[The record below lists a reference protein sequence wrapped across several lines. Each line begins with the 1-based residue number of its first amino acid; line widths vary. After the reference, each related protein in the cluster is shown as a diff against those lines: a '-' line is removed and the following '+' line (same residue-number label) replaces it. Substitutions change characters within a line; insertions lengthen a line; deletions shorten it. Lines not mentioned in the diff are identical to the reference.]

1 MKTHVL
7 FASALLIAA
16 AGPAALGTPAA
27 AQTLEECL
35 ALARDHAPRLR
46 VADAGVSRA
55 EQAIREARA
64 ALSPTLRLGA
74 GFTQFSEAQR
84 VAFPIPGAGGT
95 QAIKTGSASALDVRT
110 GRGLPLTSGGR
121 GRALV
126 HAAEAA
132 HAGLLAA
139 AELAE
144 S

>member
-16 AGPAALGTPAA
+16 AGPAALGAPAA

-84 VAFPIPGAGGT
+84 VAFPIPGAGG
-95 QAIKTGSASALDVRT
+95 
-110 GRGLPLTSGGR
+110 
-121 GRALV
+121 
-126 HAAEAA
+126 
-132 HAGLLAA
+132 
-139 AELAE
+139 
-144 S
+144 